1 MIPLID
7 AIVKEVEVVMP
18 DRPDSAGNADA
29 DASTKQD
36 HAEDSGRDRVSRGS

>member
-1 MIPLID
+1 
-7 AIVKEVEVVMP
+7 MP

-36 HAEDSGRDRVSRGS
+36 HAEDLGRDRVSRGS